1 MDSMQATIEAE
12 AKAKAEALR
21 QKKKLESDINEL
33 EISLDHSNK
42 AHSDLQ
48 KTFKKLQM
56 DCKDMELKVEEQHR
70 IASEFR
76 DQYSMAER
84 RGNALQGELEDSR
97 SLLEQSDR
105 GRRQAESDLADAN
118 EQVNELS
125 AQCSDMS
132 LSKRKVEG
140 EIQTL
145 QVWVSTSTL
154 QGKLFENIQL
164 IKHHNTY

>member
-12 AKAKAEALR
+12 SKAKAEALR

-33 EISLDHSNK
+33 EISLDHSSK

-56 DCKDMELKVEEQHR
+56 EYKDMELKVEEQHR

-76 DQYSMAER
+76 DQYNMAER
-84 RGNALQGELEDSR
+84 RGNALQGELEESR

-118 EQVNELS
+118 SHLNELTS
-125 AQCSDMS
+125 QCGDMS
-132 LSKRKVEG
+132 LAKRKVEG

-145 QVWVSTSTL
+145 QVR
-154 QGKLFENIQL
+154 
-164 IKHHNTY
+164 IKWPT

>member
-12 AKAKAEALR
+12 CKAKAEALR

-33 EISLDHSNK
+33 EISLDHSSK

-56 DCKDMELKVEEQHR
+56 ECKDLELKVEEQHR

-76 DQYSMAER
+76 DQYNMAER
-84 RGNALQGELEDSR
+84 RGNALQGELEESR

-118 EQVNELS
+118 DQLNELTS
-125 AQCSDMS
+125 HCGDMS
-132 LSKRKVEG
+132 LAKRKVEG

-145 QVWVSTSTL
+145 QVS
-154 QGKLFENIQL
+154 
-164 IKHHNTY
+164 IK